1 LASLRELP
9 LSLPGV
15 ELEDVRAQRAALQ
28 QMVVARLQQ
37 RVLGIAFSV
46 LRSSGVFGSAS
57 KVCVLLHSCI
67 GVAEDVLAPEIMC
80 G

>member
-1 LASLRELP
+1 
-9 LSLPGV
+9 
-15 ELEDVRAQRAALQ
+15 
-28 QMVVARLQQ
+28 MVVARLQQ

-46 LRSSGVFGSAS
+46 LRGSGVFGSAS